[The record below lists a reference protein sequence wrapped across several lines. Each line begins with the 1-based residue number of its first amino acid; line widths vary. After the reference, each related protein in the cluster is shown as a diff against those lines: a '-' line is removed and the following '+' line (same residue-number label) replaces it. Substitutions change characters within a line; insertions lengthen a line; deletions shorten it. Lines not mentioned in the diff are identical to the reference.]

1 MNLLAALDRLGRLG
15 SDLGRG
21 VLIAPVDATRE
32 CAELYQTVA
41 ALQESQPRSAQ
52 PRVDAVT
59 LENAR
64 RRWNDGQPNIAGLSY
79 REIRILCWDL
89 DTALN
94 PAFVRAVETHE
105 AFRRKRIWIEGLAA
119 AYFARW
125 RIMHDPERLEHV
137 LRVASRQPCA
147 GKGWLAL
154 CGAHATDIFSAQA
167 PAFLARNAF
176 DRKTPIDMELA
187 RWNLDG
193 HSQLREATVDAAIE
207 EWVGRY
213 IVPLE
218 RMADS
223 RAVAELKILFEE
235 LLPIAGPSSAQF
247 HEAVGKV
254 ILCKRAETAGAV
266 QDAIQTW
273 VLRSGRLGD
282 PRHPTNLRKW
292 NLMHPEA
299 TRRFKSWL
307 AKGDLLFFFEF
318 VIPDG
323 QDPHGRKP
331 FWLQYISQVE
341 DSRVVL
347 CAKDRDRLKR
357 TTREQFSYGNIT
369 DSFEVS
375 AFLMRFRAKH
385 GDIIVVEFSKS
396 GNRVYIHAAVPFEQH
411 LGSLR
416 SVEFRVGS
424 ERGLKHTSHLAR
436 FTHHPPGSWQREV
449 RAYLA
454 SDHGIRPQ

>member
-1 MNLLAALDRLGRLG
+1 MNLLAALDRLKQLG
-15 SDLGRG
+15 SDLERG
-21 VLIAPVDATRE
+21 VLITPVDTTRE
-32 CAELYQTVA
+32 FADLYHTLA

-52 PRVDAVT
+52 PRVDSVT

-64 RRWNDGQPNIAGLSY
+64 RRWNASQLNIAGLSY
-79 REIRILCWDL
+79 REIRILCWDM

-94 PAFVRAVETHE
+94 PVFVRSVETHE

-125 RIMHDPERLEHV
+125 RIMRDPEGLEQV

-154 CGAHATDIFSAQA
+154 CGANASDIFSAQA

-187 RWNLDG
+187 RWSLDG
-193 HSQLREATVDAAIE
+193 HSQLREATVESAIE
-207 EWVGRY
+207 EWVRRY
-213 IVPLE
+213 IIPLE
-218 RMADS
+218 RMADT
-223 RAVAELKILFEE
+223 RAITELKILFEE
-235 LLPIAGPSSAQF
+235 LLPMAGVSSAQF
-247 HEAVGKV
+247 HDAVGKV
-254 ILCKRAETAGAV
+254 ILSKRAETAGAV

-273 VLRSGRLGD
+273 VLKSGRLGD
-282 PRHPTNLRKW
+282 PRHPSNPRKW

-299 TRRFKSWL
+299 MRRFKSWL

-323 QDPHGRKP
+323 QDPHGRKR
-331 FWLQYISQVE
+331 FWLQYIDQVE

-347 CAKDRDRLKR
+347 CAKDRERLRR
-357 TTREQFSYGNIT
+357 TTEDQFSYGNVT

-385 GDIIVVEFSKS
+385 GDIVVVEFSKS
-396 GNRVYIHAAVPFEQH
+396 GNRVYIHAAVPFEKY

-416 SVEFRVGS
+416 AVEFRVGG
-424 ERGLKHTSHLAR
+424 ERGLKHTSYLAR
-436 FTHHPPGSWQREV
+436 FTHHPPGIWQRDV
-449 RAYLA
+449 RAHLA